1 MCGLTA
7 HALFVDKAAA
17 LRSLCDAETDAGAN
31 AGATDRAKIYVLVGY
46 DTWIRI
52 TDPKYYPDGQ
62 VSFEISCVEAT
73 HTRTHTP
80 GRAHPRFST
89 WQLNPVLSRLF
100 DLVDVVVASRPIHPK
115 IADETAETAQAQAA
129 SVSAISADITR
140 GRLHFLEISDPE
152 IAQLSSTVAR
162 SALGAKDVE
171 SAEAAVPPSVREYI
185 AAKQLYGH
193 AD

>member
-1 MCGLTA
+1 M
-7 HALFVDKAAA
+7 
-17 LRSLCDAETDAGAN
+17 LR
-31 AGATDRAKIYVLVGY
+31 
-46 DTWIRI
+46 
-52 TDPKYYPDGQ
+52 PH
-62 VSFEISCVEAT
+62 T
-73 HTRTHTP
+73 HTHTP

-100 DLVDVVVASRPIHPK
+100 DLVDVVVASRPIPPK
-115 IADETAETAQAQAA
+115 IADESAETAQAQAA

-185 AAKQLYGH
+185 AAKRLYGH